1 MATAFAESQTLNN
14 PPAQSR
20 TKRVALWTFQ
30 IIVAGLFLMA
40 GSSKLT
46 GAPEMVA
53 LFDAIGVGQWFRYVT
68 GSIEVGSA
76 LMLFIPSL
84 AAYGSLL
91 LVATMTGAVMTHLF
105 IIGGSPA
112 GALVFLTAAGII
124 AWVRRDEFKRL
135 F

>member
-1 MATAFAESQTLNN
+1 MATVFADSQTL
-14 PPAQSR
+14 PTQPTRSR
-20 TKRVALWTFQ
+20 AKLVALWTFQ
-30 IIVAGLFLMA
+30 VIVAGLFLMA
-40 GSSKLT
+40 GTSKLT

-53 LFDAIGVGQWFRYVT
+53 MFDAIGVGQWFRYVT

-76 LMLFIPSL
+76 LMLLIPSL

-91 LVATMTGAVMTHLF
+91 LVATMTGAILTHLF

-112 GALVFLTAAGII
+112 AAMVFNAAAATI
-124 AWVRRDEFKRL
+124 AWARRDEFKRL